1 MGIIELINRIIKI
14 PAGKE
19 VLMLHEDNPEQF
31 LVKVPKKLLTSNIE
45 KSQVVVIAQVGEQII
60 PKTLEV
66 LFEEEEYVYYQWI
79 ISSEYTGGQELIIQ
93 FKIVRTVKDYDV
105 PDDVEPGGPEDIGG
119 GEAPPDPAP
128 PEEIEGPTGPTGE
141 EEEPDYTTKI
151 SSVSV
156 DNDEEIDPGMMVS
169 IGNDTEGVWYSFQ
182 NKFKIEKVL
191 NPLI

>member
-1 MGIIELINRIIKI
+1 MGIIELINKIIKI

-45 KSQVVVIAQVGEQII
+45 NSQVIIIAQIGEQII
-60 PKTLEV
+60 TKTLEV

-93 FKIVRTVKDYDV
+93 FKIVRKVENLDK
-105 PDDVEPGGPEDIGG
+105 PDDIKPGGPED
-119 GEAPPDPAP
+119 GEGEEVPPDPAP
-128 PEEIEGPTGPTGE
+128 PEEIEAPTGPTND
-141 EEEPDYTTKI
+141 EEEPTYNLMSI
-151 SSVSV
+151 
-156 DNDEEIDPGMMVS
+156 DNEEIDPDMMVS